1 MLYRAVWQDRQNAR
15 EEWIQTKVVVLMGKF
30 AVVRRGGSGIIGGD
44 GGGDMVAHYKVVP
57 IERSK

>member
-15 EEWIQTKVVVLMGKF
+15 EEGIQAEVVVLMGKF

-44 GGGDMVAHYKVVP
+44 GGDMVVV
-57 IERSK
+57 IW